1 MIVNVITR
9 GMKKGVIAC
18 FVSCLIAFGVK
29 GATVEGNGGQTQAN
43 SQTTKVSVSQPTGG
57 TLASSVAME
66 AVQVDNTGSF
76 VNFTE
81 EDFLPFLSTGYSQG
95 DCESDSVKVNRCNS
109 DSARFINGKTLAV
122 PVL

>member
-1 MIVNVITR
+1 MSVNVTAR

-18 FVSCLIAFGVK
+18 FVSCMIAFGVK
-29 GATVEGNGGQTQAN
+29 GATVEGSGEQTQAS
-43 SQTTKVSVSQPTGG
+43 SQTTKVSVSQPAG

-66 AVQVDNTGSF
+66 VVQVDNTGSF

-95 DCESDSVKVNRCNS
+95 NCERDSLKVGRCSS